1 LSACDLSLNNV
12 KNLLLFLKKKE
23 KKNFQVLF
31 VKREGSLGGHHGIQI
46 SLPTMLSFP
55 GAKGV

>member
-1 LSACDLSLNNV
+1 LSACDLFLNNV
-12 KNLLLFLKKKE
+12 KNLLLLKKKE

>member
-12 KNLLLFLKKKE
+12 KNLLLLKKKE

-46 SLPTMLSFP
+46 SLPTILSFP